1 MNTKINFLLLIL
13 LLSFMYSTTHAQEVW
28 DSNSAILIHSD
39 KDQSNPYEGVSF
51 KQGNKYMAGFQRW
64 GMYLNGKLN
73 LNDNNSSH
81 QSNFSFSGNRL
92 RLGIYDAA
100 VENNDNT
107 ENRFFIGVNNS
118 EAGFYD
124 TSNNIQ
130 LYMNNS
136 SVNSYKKFNANK
148 GFSLYS
154 ENGGLLVK
162 SNNQKVFTTK
172 LHFTQNIHS
181 PENGNFI
188 SANHSGLHLQTDGQL
203 AVYVQG
209 QSTWSPLYVDDN
221 GTFAYLR
228 NSWVNERLTVN
239 DAEIRFLHNKQNQN
253 EKLIKLYRNYEQ
265 DNNALVVNLGAED
278 EYHFKVTN
286 ATGNPLLQVQ
296 TDNKVGI
303 GTDAPSEALEV
314 SGNIKANS
322 FIADASK
329 FPDYV
334 FDQNYELMPLN
345 DLENYIKQ
353 NKHLPGMPTEKEV
366 VKNGLNVKEVSVAT
380 VEKVEELVLYI
391 LQLENR
397 IAELEAQR

>member
-1 MNTKINFLLLIL
+1 MNTKFNFLLPFF
-13 LLSFMYSTTHAQEVW
+13 LLSFMYSITHAQTVW
-28 DSNSAILIHSD
+28 DSNSSIIIHSD
-39 KDQSNPYEGVSF
+39 ADGSNQYEGISF
-51 KQGNKYMAGFQRW
+51 KQGNKYVAQIERWGLLINGTARMAGYSGYESR
-64 GMYLNGKLN
+64 
-73 LNDNNSSH
+73 
-81 QSNFSFSGNRL
+81 FSFSGDHFRM
-92 RLGIYDAA
+92 GVY
-100 VENNDNT
+100 NDNT
-107 ENRFFIGVNNS
+107 TNKYNRFFIGVNDS

-124 TSNNIQ
+124 TSNNLQ
-130 LYMNNS
+130 LLMNNS

-154 ENGGLLVK
+154 ENGGLLVN
-162 SNNQKVFTTK
+162 SHNQRVFTSQ
-172 LHFTQNIHS
+172 LNFTQNIHS

-188 SANHSGLHLQTDGQL
+188 SANHSGLHLQTDGQF

-209 QSTWSPLYVDDN
+209 QSTWTPFFVDDN

-228 NSWVNERLTVN
+228 NAWVNERLTVN

-296 TDNKVGI
+296 ANNKVGI
-303 GTDAPSEALEV
+303 GTDTPSEALEV

-345 DLENYIKQ
+345 DLENYIKK